1 MLAATRRRHA
11 YLRGADKGLF
21 KNGFRS
27 LADSLQNGFFSHLCK
42 PLRVF
47 RNSRGE
53 ATWRSGYAADCK
65 SVYSGSIPD
74 VASSLLSSPPRQA
87 RMTERK
93 PSDLAAYT
101 ERTRS
106 KPCFICELLAGNP
119 DFAHH
124 VIAEDDETIIFLNK
138 YPTMRGYAL
147 VCPKAHR
154 EDLAEELSRDEY
166 LRLQAKVHRLALAL
180 KRVFDAERIY
190 VLSLGSQQGNRHLH
204 FHVAPLPKGVPYEQQ
219 QYHALMA
226 EHGVLPIPDAEMA
239 AMAQEIGEAY
249 AATQ

>member
-1 MLAATRRRHA
+1 M
-11 YLRGADKGLF
+11 
-21 KNGFRS
+21 
-27 LADSLQNGFFSHLCK
+27 
-42 PLRVF
+42 
-47 RNSRGE
+47 
-53 ATWRSGYAADCK
+53 
-65 SVYSGSIPD
+65 YSGSIPD
-74 VASSLLSSPPRQA
+74 VASNLLSAELRKA

-93 PSDLAAYT
+93 PFDLAAYAA
-101 ERTRS
+101 RAQSGR
-106 KPCFICELLAGNP
+106 CFICELISGNP

-154 EDLAEELSRDEY
+154 EDLAEELSREEY
-166 LRLQAKVHRLALAL
+166 LLLQAKVHRLALAL

-204 FHVAPLPKGVPYEQQ
+204 FHVAPLPKGVPFEQQ

-226 EHGVLPIPDAEMA
+226 ENGILQTPDAEMA
-239 AMAQEIGEAY
+239 AMARQIGDAY
-249 AATQ
+249 AAAP